1 LIKKTLNYLAH
12 LYLSGSND
20 QLKIGNFIADHVK
33 GSVIENYSGDVL
45 AGIHFHRL
53 IDSFTDQHP
62 VVSIS
67 NARLRP
73 DFRKYAPVISDVF
86 FDHFLARN
94 WSAYHH
100 LPLEKFAENSYT
112 LMRSNE
118 QLLPVRAVY
127 MLNYMESQNWLVH
140 YASIEGI
147 EKALTGLS
155 KRTRFISNMDK
166 AHLFLQEHYQ
176 DFEND
181 FELFFKDIRLYVS
194 ALDEMK

>member
-1 LIKKTLNYLAH
+1 MNYLAH
-12 LYLSGSND
+12 LYLSGNND

-33 GSVIENYSGDVL
+33 GSAIENYSGDVL
-45 AGIHFHRL
+45 AGIHLHRL
-53 IDSFTDQHP
+53 IDPFTDQHP
-62 VVSIS
+62 VVAIT

-94 WSAYHH
+94 WSQYHH
-100 LPLEKFAENSYT
+100 LSLEEFAQNSYA
-112 LMRSNE
+112 LMRANE
-118 QLLPVRAVY
+118 HLLPLRALN
-127 MLNYMESQNWLVH
+127 MLNYMEPQNWLLH
-140 YASIEGI
+140 YASFHGM

-155 KRTRFISNMDK
+155 RRTKFVSHMDK

-181 FELFFKDIRLYVS
+181 FELYFKDVRLYVA
-194 ALDEMK
+194 ALSELK

>member
-1 LIKKTLNYLAH
+1 MNYLAH

>member
-1 LIKKTLNYLAH
+1 MNYLAH

-53 IDSFTDQHP
+53 IDAFTDQHP
-62 VVSIS
+62 IVSIT

-100 LPLEKFAENSYT
+100 LPLEEFANNSYA
-112 LMRSNE
+112 LMRANE
-118 QLLPVRAVY
+118 MLLPARALH

-140 YASIEGI
+140 YASIAGI

-166 AHLFLQEHYQ
+166 AHLFLQEHYH

>member
-1 LIKKTLNYLAH
+1 MNYLAH

-20 QLKIGNFIADHVK
+20 QIKIGNFIADHVK
-33 GSVIENYSGDVL
+33 GSAISNYSGDIL
-45 AGIHFHRL
+45 AGIHLHRL
-53 IDSFTDQHP
+53 IDTFTDQHP
-62 VVSIS
+62 IVAVT

-94 WSAYHH
+94 WNQYHH
-100 LPLEKFAENSYT
+100 LPLEEFAQNSYA
-112 LMRSNE
+112 LMRANE
-118 QLLPVRAVY
+118 HLLPPRALN
-127 MLNYMESQNWLVH
+127 MLNYMEPQNWLLH
-140 YASIEGI
+140 YASIHGM

-155 KRTRFISNMDK
+155 RRTKFISNMDK

-181 FELFFKDIRLYVS
+181 FELYFKDIRLYVA
-194 ALDEMK
+194 ALSELK

>member
-1 LIKKTLNYLAH
+1 MNYLAH
-12 LYLSGSND
+12 LYLSGAND

-53 IDSFTDQHP
+53 IDAFTDQHP
-62 VVSIS
+62 IVSIS

-86 FDHFLARN
+86 FDHFLARH
-94 WSAYHH
+94 WTAYHH
-100 LPLEKFAENSYT
+100 LPLEEFAQNSYA

-118 QLLPVRAVY
+118 QLLPARALH

-166 AHLFLQEHYQ
+166 AHLFLQEHYH

-181 FELFFKDIRLYVS
+181 F
-194 ALDEMK
+194 

>member
-1 LIKKTLNYLAH
+1 MNYLAH

-33 GSVIENYSGDVL
+33 GSAISNYSGDVL

-53 IDSFTDQHP
+53 IDAFTDQHP

-94 WSAYHH
+94 WSEYHH
-100 LPLEKFAENSYT
+100 LQLEKFAQNSYA
-112 LMRSNE
+112 LMRTNE
-118 QLLPVRAVY
+118 QLLPARALY

-155 KRTRFISNMDK
+155 KRTRFFSNMDK
-166 AHLFLQEHYQ
+166 AHLFLQEHYH